1 MSTRRDFL
9 SFTAG
14 AVAWQ
19 SVLIMSG
26 HKSPRPGGR
35 AELERMAATDPVTA
49 KMLAW
54 WDEAPPSHR
63 HCFVTALVRL
73 HGGMPVEEAGRRFKL
88 EVAGQTG
95 PDNWRRVRT

>member
-9 SFTAG
+9 AFTAG
-14 AVAWQ
+14 AIAWQ
-19 SVLIMSG
+19 SVLIVEG
-26 HKSPRPGGR
+26 YRSPRRGAR
-35 AELERMAATDPVTA
+35 AELHRMAETDPVTA
-49 KMLAW
+49 EMLAW
-54 WDEAPPSHR
+54 WDDATPSVR

-88 EVAGQTG
+88 EVAGQTD